1 MLVSYFCFRICF
13 PRENVTPIL
22 ARMLNKWLYSV
33 PLVTADYQETEGAF
47 GYLFVDNQPDTPG
60 NKQLLSD
67 ILSSCRVYPSIN
79 KSSKPKERVE
89 TRLSK
94 NVEVTTS
101 CVTQFSRRT
110 HKYFD
115 LVWSEASCPVVQNY
129 ITKLSQKDLASRKCT
144 PLPEIPTIPVFLQC
158 YLQERDTGPSS

>member
-1 MLVSYFCFRICF
+1 MLVSYFCFRTCF
-13 PRENVTPIL
+13 LRGNVTPIL
-22 ARMLNKWLYSV
+22 ARMLYVALFRSLSDSRLPRNG
-33 PLVTADYQETEGAF
+33 EAF

-67 ILSSCRVYPSIN
+67 ILSSSRVYPSIN

-129 ITKLSQKDLASRKCT
+129 ITKLSEKGLASRKCT

-158 YLQERDTGPSS
+158 YLQEKDTGPSS